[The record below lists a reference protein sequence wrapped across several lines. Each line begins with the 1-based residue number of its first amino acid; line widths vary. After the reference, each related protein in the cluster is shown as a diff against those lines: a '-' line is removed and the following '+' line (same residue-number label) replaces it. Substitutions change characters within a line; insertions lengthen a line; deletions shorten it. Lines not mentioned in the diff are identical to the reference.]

1 MSESSI
7 DQTTGMTN
15 EGRDASS
22 RLLDAQG
29 RAMNQTKQAAGQAQR
44 AAGDS
49 LDQVGNYVR
58 EQPLSAALIAL
69 GVGYLLG
76 RLGIL

>member
-15 EGRDASS
+15 EGRDTSG

-29 RAMNQTKQAAGQAQR
+29 RAMHQTRQAAGQAQR
-44 AAGDS
+44 AANDS